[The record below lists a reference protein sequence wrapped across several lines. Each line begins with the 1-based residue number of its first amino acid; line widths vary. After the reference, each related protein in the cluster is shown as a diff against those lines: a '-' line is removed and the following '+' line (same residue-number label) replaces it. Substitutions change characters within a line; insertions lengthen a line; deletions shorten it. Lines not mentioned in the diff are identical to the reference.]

1 MNGWR
6 RSRAR
11 STEAAVLLAERVD
24 ERRAREVV
32 RERERSIVHD
42 GGGGERRV
50 PPARDGDRTE
60 LGGRGA
66 ELVHVPARD
75 GREVHGLGKPA
86 ERDLDV
92 LLDEILGVHLTGA
105 THHLRALRGPGDRE
119 DVQHVAR
126 LPCTDR
132 ERRVVRRRPGPHH
145 PATPLRHP
153 EVVRGPEVRVERCRV
168 ELASHEGRIHEAVD
182 RRGGKP
188 GVRQRALH
196 GLGGDLLRTAS
207 RSAGVRRLPHAD
219 DGDLARDVLEGR
231 RATPV
236 AVRHG
241 PHP

>member
-1 MNGWR
+1 MELPNRGT
-6 RSRAR
+6 SYYLMEF
-11 STEAAVLLAERVD
+11 TLTDLKT
-24 ERRAREVV
+24 REV
-32 RERERSIVHD
+32 
-42 GGGGERRV
+42 
-50 PPARDGDRTE
+50 TW
-60 LGGRGA
+60 
-66 ELVHVPARD
+66 
-75 GREVHGLGKPA
+75 
-86 ERDLDV
+86 
-92 LLDEILGVHLTGA
+92 
-105 THHLRALRGPGDRE
+105 
-119 DVQHVAR
+119 
-126 LPCTDR
+126 TDSY
-132 ERRVVRRRPGPHH
+132 
-145 PATPLRHP
+145 
-153 EVVRGPEVRVERCRV
+153 EVRVERCRV